1 MPVGDRRSKAARA
14 RGRTG
19 DPAHLSSAAAE
30 RGRGGGVRG
39 FFSRLQSHPVAGA
52 WLSLA
57 EHLVRDQGVAGSNPA
72 APTRPVPPDKFR
84 QAGSGPEAAT
94 ASGAFGR
101 IPSRPF
107 PPGNRAVISALTH
120 GSKRVYFGVPAG
132 DSLSRRVPFFLPLL
146 LDIPK
151 SGVMELVRMFA
162 LSAPAHSLVSVSSEP
177 YFAGFLPLDPV
188 AHILA
193 ARLAGAGTRRFAL
206 SYQWWE

>member
-1 MPVGDRRSKAARA
+1 MRV
-14 RGRTG
+14 
-19 DPAHLSSAAAE
+19 SSAPE
-30 RGRGGGVRG
+30 RGRRGAVRG
-39 FFSRLQSHPVAGA
+39 FFSRLQSHPAAGA

-72 APTRPVPPDKFR
+72 APTRPVPPKGFR
-84 QAGSGPEAAT
+84 QNGFRPRRGPEAAT
-94 ASGAFGR
+94 APGAFGR

-107 PPGNRAVISALTH
+107 PPRNRAVTSALTH
-120 GSKRVYFGVPAG
+120 GSKRVYFGAPAG

-146 LDIPK
+146 LDFPK
-151 SGVMELVRMFA
+151 SGVMKLVRMFA
-162 LSAPAHSLVSVSSEP
+162 LSAPVHSSVSVRSEP

-206 SYQWWE
+206 SYRRWE